1 VKKDT
6 RIRIE
11 AKMLI
16 LSLGLIF
23 VPCINGAFSEE
34 NTKTIPKEN
43 IFEFASS
50 RNMLTGDYDDK
61 RGFWDKRGYG
71 DKRSSDSLADNVIQ
85 EIDCEE
91 FPGVCLFHLMGKNEE
106 IRNSRA
112 GLFFDKRGYGDK
124 KRGFWDKRGFGN
136 RREIYDKRMGRFYPY
151 MFLPNNS

>member
-91 FPGVCLFHLMGKNEE
+91 FPGVCLFQLMGKNEE

-112 GLFFDKRGYGDK
+112 GLFFDKRGYDAAYISAISI
-124 KRGFWDKRGFGN
+124 KRLPENMLVRFFIFINFYYKSL
-136 RREIYDKRMGRFYPY
+136 YDS
-151 MFLPNNS
+151 L